1 MQLPSSVNCSPQSF
15 HTGLLGRCY
24 RSTCPSRF
32 RMALANHVNL
42 RLSNVS
48 SYATELLEIRAEDP
62 KLHVLVI
69 PGNPGIVSFYTDF
82 VESLYELLR
91 GTASITAIGHIS
103 HTRKNWE
110 RGRLFSLQ
118 EQIDHKLDFIK
129 HELENI
135 QVPILLVGHSIGSYI
150 SIEIFRRFPE
160 KVMYCVGLY
169 PFLVLNQN
177 SHWQSMIG
185 KIASSRIVS
194 VALSSIVA
202 VFGLLPRW
210 SSKFIVTKCIG
221 KSWCSTAIEAACDH
235 MLQYHVMRNVLY
247 MAMTE
252 FEKLSEKPDWAFMRE
267 KQNNLAFLFGI
278 DDHWGPL
285 SMFEEISKQVPE
297 VGLSIE
303 REGHTHAFCCTE
315 AGSLWVSQYVVSLI
329 KNQKW
334 SPIK

>member
-1 MQLPSSVNCSPQSF
+1 
-15 HTGLLGRCY
+15 
-24 RSTCPSRF
+24 
-32 RMALANHVNL
+32 MALANHVNL

>member
-1 MQLPSSVNCSPQSF
+1 M
-15 HTGLLGRCY
+15 
-24 RSTCPSRF
+24 CP
-32 RMALANHVNL
+32 
-42 RLSNVS
+42 
-48 SYATELLEIRAEDP
+48 ELLEIRAEDP

-91 GTASITAIGHIS
+91 GTASITGKSWFYLFDLFPLIYLYLNVKLSLHADCLNILLCDITAIGHIS

-252 FEKLSEKPDWAFMRE
+252 FEKRKTI
-267 KQNNLAFLFGI
+267 G
-278 DDHWGPL
+278 
-285 SMFEEISKQVPE
+285 
-297 VGLSIE
+297 
-303 REGHTHAFCCTE
+303 T
-315 AGSLWVSQYVVSLI
+315 
-329 KNQKW
+329 
-334 SPIK
+334 